1 MADAFLR
8 LSANDRRDALGVAA
22 DRSGRPAHLL
32 EKDVWVVWALA
43 ALYGSPLGEHLVFK
57 GGTSLSKAYKVIRR
71 FSEDVDLTY
80 DIRAIAPD
88 LAGADGEALPKTRS
102 EERRWSSEVRQRLP
116 EWVAA
121 SAQPVIA
128 NALAAEALAAA
139 IRVEGE
145 KLFIDYEATA
155 RGSGYVAPSVTLEF
169 GARSTG
175 EPASLRDVICDAS
188 GLIEGVKFPTAR
200 PRVMHAERT
209 FWEKATAIHVFC
221 MQERLRGDRFARHW
235 HDVARLDE
243 AGIAAVAFADRD
255 LARAVARHKNMFFAE
270 KAADRG
276 SPIDYAAAVGG
287 GLRLVPAGEAL
298 KVLEED
304 YVRMVEDGLLLEDA
318 EPFEALIVGW
328 SQFMGLPVIE
338 IQRLSCCK
346 ISGLIHNLWNWRRV

>member
-8 LSANDRRDALGVAA
+8 LSAKDRRDALGVAA

-88 LAGADGEALPKTRS
+88 LVGADGEALPKTRS

-116 EWVAA
+116 EWVAVT
-121 SAQPVIA
+121 AQPVIA
-128 NALAAEALAAA
+128 SALAAEALAAA
-139 IRVEGE
+139 IRIDGE

-155 RGSGYVAPSVTLEF
+155 TGLGYVAPSVALEF

-188 GLIEGVKFPTAR
+188 GLIEGVEFPTAR
-200 PRVMHAERT
+200 PCVMHAERT

-221 MQERLRGDRFARHW
+221 LQERLRGDRFARHW

-243 AGIAAVAFADRD
+243 AGIVAVAFADRD
-255 LARAVARHKNMFFAE
+255 LAYAVARHKNMFFAE
-270 KAADRG
+270 KAADR

-298 KVLEED
+298 KILEED
-304 YVRMVEDGLLLEDA
+304 YARMVEDGLLLEDT
-318 EPFEALIVGW
+318 EPFEALMARCADIAARANRA
-328 SQFMGLPVIE
+328 S
-338 IQRLSCCK
+338 S
-346 ISGLIHNLWNWRRV
+346 